1 MSMYDYPELIELK
14 FRTDDLIRNTREA
27 MSRTFVPMV
36 VFDRDK
42 TKTSLVKAKNA
53 LERMG
58 L

>member
-1 MSMYDYPELIELK
+1 MEIYDYPQMMELRFPTNE
-14 FRTDDLIRNTREA
+14 LIRNTREV

-36 VFDRDK
+36 VFNRDK